1 MDIRDFINWVTAIGG
16 IVVIVGGIFAVFQ
29 LWLMTRQG
37 HRQFEHL
44 YSQRYWAIMDRLS
57 VEAQLGTRGPWHR
70 RRSEQEA
77 LFAYVQLCE
86 DEADMYE
93 QGRVTRATW
102 TIWKSGIDSML
113 SSPRVAHIID
123 SAPPT
128 RFDTLR
134 RYRAE
139 GELRPKYAGIQ
150 ALIRGL

>member
-1 MDIRDFINWVTAIGG
+1 MDIRNFIDWATAIGG
-16 IVVIVGGIFAVFQ
+16 IVVIVGGVFAIFQ

-44 YSQRYWAIMDRLS
+44 YSQRYWVIMDRLS
-57 VEAQLGTRGPWHR
+57 IEAQLGTSGTRKP

-102 TIWKSGIDSML
+102 TIWKSGIDAML
-113 SSPRVAHIID
+113 SSAQVGHIID
-123 SAPPT
+123 SAPHS
-128 RFDTLR
+128 RFDTLK

-139 GELRPKYAGIQ
+139 GDLRPKYSGIS
-150 ALIRGL
+150 AMIRGL